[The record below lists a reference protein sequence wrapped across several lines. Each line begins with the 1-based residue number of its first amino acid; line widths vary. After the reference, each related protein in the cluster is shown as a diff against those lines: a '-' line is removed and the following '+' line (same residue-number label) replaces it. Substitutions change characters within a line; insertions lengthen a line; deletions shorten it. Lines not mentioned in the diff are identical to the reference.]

1 MSTSPGRRA
10 PRGLT
15 YRSTRRPA
23 SVSKTDDSRRAGA
36 TARAPEAPPLPRAR
50 VSASTSVSASRSDE
64 PSARPCRE
72 QPRTNERRSATT
84 GEHRARARPRAV
96 GIMVVETTEQRVTI
110 EGARLDAR
118 VPRRGVRGRRE
129 EDGLSRPQTGFLFE
143 SSQTEKKPTID
154 FARLSDPS
162 KKVQPKSRPRACAI
176 FSPPKS
182 IKVDRVPSA
191 SPFLIERAPEAA
203 RPSRVRPRDHDG
215 TSSAT
220 LPASR
225 TPRRCRLSAPQRAP
239 GAPSRSLAVSRPAK
253 MRVFA
258 HPPPLLSAQALT
270 LYTRDADGSVKA
282 VIAAKAGGLDLTV
295 LPIAQYTGSADAS
308 QVRIAAIGSPK
319 PRRRNPETRT
329 RARCAR
335 KVSGEKDAGMACR
348 MLFFV
353 RDRNRRVVR
362 RRLVPLTSGHPVD
375 VSLFPLDPLSL
386 KRRPPS

>member
-1 MSTSPGRRA
+1 MYRRSSGRGSSVSPCTRSKETRATSMGDGSVSFETGRASVPASEVGSVLSTSPGRRA

-50 VSASTSVSASRSDE
+50 VSASTSVSASR
-64 PSARPCRE
+64 PCRE

-96 GIMVVETTEQRVTI
+96 GIMVVETTEQRVTF

-182 IKVDRVPSA
+182 IKSTACLP
-191 SPFLIERAPEAA
+191 RAIP
-203 RPSRVRPRDHDG
+203 H
-215 TSSAT
+215 
-220 LPASR
+220 R
-225 TPRRCRLSAPQRAP
+225 T
-239 GAPSRSLAVSRPAK
+239 
-253 MRVFA
+253 
-258 HPPPLLSAQALT
+258 
-270 LYTRDADGSVKA
+270 
-282 VIAAKAGGLDLTV
+282 
-295 LPIAQYTGSADAS
+295 
-308 QVRIAAIGSPK
+308 
-319 PRRRNPETRT
+319 
-329 RARCAR
+329 CA
-335 KVSGEKDAGMACR
+335 
-348 MLFFV
+348 
-353 RDRNRRVVR
+353 
-362 RRLVPLTSGHPVD
+362 
-375 VSLFPLDPLSL
+375 
-386 KRRPPS
+386 